1 LGKDINFY
9 RTYTNEVLFLGGE
22 VLICP
27 KRQDNF
33 LPVLSLKINNL
44 AKMLSCLPV
53 TLEKTGQ
60 LQTQAG

>member
-27 KRQDNF
+27 RRQDNF
-33 LPVLSLKINNL
+33 PPVLSLKINNL
-44 AKMLSCLPV
+44 AKVLSCLP
-53 TLEKTGQ
+53 TALEKTGQ
-60 LQTQAG
+60 AQTLAG